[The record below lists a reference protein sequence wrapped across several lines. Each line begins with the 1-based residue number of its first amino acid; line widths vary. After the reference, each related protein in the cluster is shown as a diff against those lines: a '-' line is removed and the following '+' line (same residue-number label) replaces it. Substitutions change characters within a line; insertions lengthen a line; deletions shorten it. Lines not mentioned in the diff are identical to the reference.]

1 MHSRLK
7 VVGMGCMGDEKWN
20 SRLYFTVSISIFF
33 RACWTHLACPGLARW
48 NVECSIYYEKGRI
61 TFIIRS
67 IIWWLTVTQ
76 GLHARTTCDD
86 WKVIKLCEISS
97 NLFYFCRVF
106 FLFFG
111 GKKFSVYNF
120 FRSPSQEDFSMTAI
134 GEIMMMIR
142 YLAHTTKSSHSRQTK
157 WIYNKITDSEFSLL
171 EFRRL
176 CSERFNAIS
185 YVFMC
190 FAGAKSLHRIMVFL
204 LLNRCACTDHNRDA
218 MTHRAWKP
226 KNAILHVEIFCV
238 CARMPFCVR
247 SRKNYIEIFLR
258 TRDGLE

>member
-33 RACWTHLACPGLARW
+33 RACWTHLARPGLARW

-97 NLFYFCRVF
+97 NLSYFCRVF
-106 FLFFG
+106 SFFSSV
-111 GKKFSVYNF
+111 GKSSQCIIFFALHPKKTFPWQPSARSWWWFVTLHTQQNLPILAKQSEF
-120 FRSPSQEDFSMTAI
+120 IIKLPTRSFRSLNSAVYAANDLM
-134 GEIMMMIR
+134 
-142 YLAHTTKSSHSRQTK
+142 
-157 WIYNKITDSEFSLL
+157 
-171 EFRRL
+171 
-176 CSERFNAIS
+176 RFLMFF
-185 YVFMC
+185 YVFCLCKISASHNGVLVTQPLCM
-190 FAGAKSLHRIMVFL
+190 HR
-204 LLNRCACTDHNRDA
+204 
-218 MTHRAWKP
+218 
-226 KNAILHVEIFCV
+226 
-238 CARMPFCVR
+238 
-247 SRKNYIEIFLR
+247 S
-258 TRDGLE
+258 